1 MGETTLE
8 VLLLLLEGAV
18 ADVLSGASATAAA
31 ATTGCC
37 WCLGAA
43 PAITR
48 FLLLTN
54 LLELH
59 DAGPGVLCSSEPL
72 MFLSAAAAAAA
83 GGGVGRLN
91 CVQILSKSAPK
102 ACV

>member
-1 MGETTLE
+1 MTLE
-8 VLLLLLEGAV
+8 VPLLLLEGAV

-31 ATTGCC
+31 AATSCC
-37 WCLGAA
+37 WCLGTA

-48 FLLLTN
+48 LLLLDK

-72 MFLSAAAAAAA
+72 MFFVGSAAAAAAA
-83 GGGVGRLN
+83 AAGN
-91 CVQILSKSAPK
+91 CRRG
-102 ACV
+102 